1 MCANVAAGPKPPGPP
16 SQTRLSAVN
25 GYASKIKREKRRK
38 PHRLQMKMIL
48 KKNQPTRASLRPSA
62 ERRESEQCFRPFDK
76 VAYAA
81 VLEIMG

>member
-1 MCANVAAGPKPPGPP
+1 
-16 SQTRLSAVN
+16 
-25 GYASKIKREKRRK
+25 
-38 PHRLQMKMIL
+38 LQMKMIL